1 MKASHILTFLGGA
14 FLGAIVALLLAP
26 EKGEITRRKIKE
38 KLEEKGIRLS
48 SEELD
53 KFITK
58 IKNELGLKKDED
70 LLVDEDDTETEPQND

>member
-48 SEELD
+48 PEELD

-70 LLVDEDDTETEPQND
+70 LLVDEDDAETEPQND

>member
-48 SEELD
+48 PEELD

-58 IKNELGLKKDED
+58 IKNELGLKNDED
-70 LLVDEDDTETEPQND
+70 LLVDEDDAETEPQND